1 MRKAILEKFIF
12 VLLAAL
18 CINSVIFY
26 IASRNTILD
35 TTKKD
40 MLYTMEILDQTLDY
54 EGDLAG
60 QVQRME
66 NFTAGNPSR
75 LTLIRTDGTVVSD
88 SDADP
93 AELDN
98 HLSRKEVVQAMKKG
112 SGFAERYSHTLKRNL
127 LYVAYRSNRADMII
141 RVSVPYS
148 GASEYLTM
156 LLPGGSC
163 LCTGGFQTFRGL
175 CDTAF
180 KQYCSGNVKGKG
192 RLQRRLYRTA
202 F

>member
-35 TTKKD
+35 TTRKD
-40 MLYTMEILDQTLDY
+40 MLYTMEMIDRTLDY
-54 EGDLAG
+54 DGDLLE
-60 QVQRME
+60 QVRRME
-66 NFTAGNPSR
+66 TFTAGNTSR
-75 LTLIRTDGTVVSD
+75 ITLIRTDGTVVSD

-93 AELDN
+93 LELDN
-98 HLSRKEVVQAMKKG
+98 HLSRKEVIQALENG
-112 SGFAERYSHTLKRNL
+112 SGSARRYSHTLKRNL

-156 LLPGGSC
+156 LLPAALFSFLAALVC
-163 LCTGGFQTFRGL
+163 ALVV
-175 CDTAF
+175 
-180 KQYCSGNVKGKG
+180 S
-192 RLQRRLYRTA
+192 RRFVDSVTQPLSNIA
-202 F
+202 AEM

>member
-1 MRKAILEKFIF
+1 
-12 VLLAAL
+12 
-18 CINSVIFY
+18 
-26 IASRNTILD
+26 
-35 TTKKD
+35 

-163 LCTGGFQTFRGL
+163 LCAGGFQTFRGL
-175 CDTAF
+175 CNTAF

>member
-1 MRKAILEKFIF
+1 
-12 VLLAAL
+12 
-18 CINSVIFY
+18 
-26 IASRNTILD
+26 
-35 TTKKD
+35 
-40 MLYTMEILDQTLDY
+40 MLYIHWRILDQTLDY

-156 LLPGGSC
+156 LLPAALFSFLAALAC
-163 LCTGGFQTFRGL
+163 ALVVSKTFRGL

>member
-127 LYVAYRSNRADMII
+127 LYVAYRSNRPI
-141 RVSVPYS
+141 
-148 GASEYLTM
+148 
-156 LLPGGSC
+156 
-163 LCTGGFQTFRGL
+163 
-175 CDTAF
+175 
-180 KQYCSGNVKGKG
+180 
-192 RLQRRLYRTA
+192 
-202 F
+202 

>member
-112 SGFAERYSHTLKRNL
+112 SGLQIQPGRYDHPCF
-127 LYVAYRSNRADMII
+127 RALFRGQRIPDHA
-141 RVSVPYS
+141 PS
-148 GASEYLTM
+148 GGSFQ
-156 LLPGGSC
+156 LPGGSC
-163 LCTGGFQTFRGL
+163 LCAGGFQTFRGL
-175 CDTAF
+175 CNTAF